1 MAIYIQETSRSFPNV
16 DSGGEYQQEW
26 DRPSSSNYE
35 SHAHH
40 SGGGSTYRI
49 TFNDDGPGTSVF
61 GDDRVYYIGDND
73 EQCFGSSGV
82 TLDECDYN
90 RQPVFRWFRS
100 GGTGDHKYTPRSAL
114 RWPTDFTGEVVGQ
127 GEGGDKV
134 ARSYNREPR
143 RGDPVFFLART
154 PKSGKTTALHHW
166 YENSKNDTWLVANN
180 NTYSASAGGGPA
192 SGYVYIEPLGYI
204 YNSLSDAQD
213 YAESGET
220 PVPLYEYY
228 KSSSSSTRDHFY
240 TVNPAA
246 EVNLERGVSGV
257 PDCKDPRDEEYQY
270 VGIVG
275 YCYASDGTTGSPRAM
290 VDVGIIG
297 PIGYSTPVDYATRA
311 TWYDWQGIDLGGHP
325 SRGGSPAIYTHENY
339 EYQFDADAGY
349 LRTYDANG
357 QMQPGGASNT
367 NANGQFDWSYFRS
380 KRKTGSYSTNDHPSV
395 AWGGDLC
402 PMENRDAL
410 FEWMYGKN
418 GAVKAAVPK
427 YLEFHATFDSQFFYY
442 VYNTSYP
449 WNGPI
454 FSVQYSISDR
464 NTCPNK
470 LVPGVPANTR
480 PATDK
485 CVCDEAL
492 LTKEYHSHFYEIRA
506 DKWKTTNTSLQLTEF
521 AHEGMNECFKV
532 CDTESHTLLFRYLDG
547 GLDRFAAGD
556 TINGWEI
563 GEHGYFGNKLRCGYM
578 ELIGDGDKFTEG
590 QVFTPNGRDPA
601 NIEIIAGY
609 GVADRAAFFGVYEF
623 PKRLSY
629 YKVEIDKEALV
640 HSKTVDQAEL
650 SAKIS
655 SDGRLSSIIIDN
667 AGFGYKNPTV
677 VIQDPLIL
685 NEYGAMDLTREVSQ
699 QFEFENTKYRIA
711 DDHVENYDG
720 DDYDHNLKRITK
732 KTVSGINRDSKY
744 RMQERED
751 QYPYSSGNEDIKIEG
766 MDEDERQYTLGTLS
780 IRDKQLKTTSS
791 EDRRRR
797 NMKPAKIEISKVDAN
812 GAIAEVIILDRG
824 SGYDPDPDN
833 PPKLFV
839 VDVEEEEYKMKGPNT
854 KKAQKV
860 FKDTVAPESKEETIS
875 GGDRD
880 PKTGRARAAKVT
892 SRSLK
897 DIIGEKSDL
906 KSDQLSILD
915 DGTIGS
921 MQTMMNG
928 FNAKYPTGYIKIG
941 EVDPVEKTQL
951 CQGIPKSCVQIT
963 APKLVSAALPNADD
977 FTHLINQSTAFAEM
991 YTTSYGEAQLAAK
1004 VADGEHDKLSD
1015 FYGWNNGQECIT
1027 IPQPKFYNVTR
1038 FKDLP
1043 CPYID
1048 PDSGRAFGFIVYK
1061 YCASKADNGS
1071 FKVSMSVR
1079 GRTTGPDGEKFMEF
1093 MHGLEQPA
1101 LTQPREVVVGDKK
1114 NCWKCTR
1121 NLASIS
1127 NPAGNATG
1135 AVEGRCYWDP
1145 SGGDDVIF
1153 VPIGLDENTYDWD
1166 HGNFSELSQL
1176 SVWLGQNIKTY
1187 RRRSL
1192 TYSTPDV
1199 NSTTTTT
1206 DPETG
1211 ESTTTTELVAAGSTN
1226 SSSVYYTAS
1235 VERLSGGMPAHEC
1248 WDTYVYRSSG
1258 NGNPNG
1264 VLDVYGAYYPLGSG
1278 DSQTQ
1283 GKTPGQTFWEQRGDG
1298 SQGVYNGFGTLVGG
1312 IFANP
1317 CTFPVLYNYS
1327 WALGSDSLNSFWAGI
1342 FGGSSATA
1350 GVQNEFALEY
1360 VNDLSIAID
1369 PLLMNQL
1376 GMIIGPTS
1384 GVMTVKNWSAGSTIT
1399 FGQTARNMGNP
1410 YFDEC
1415 SGGVFDERDE
1425 VVQPNPPVS
1434 RRKVHTSSYD
1444 PSDKQLLKK
1453 QYSSIRDIEFEDDTW
1468 KDFVDE
1474 DFDYSSDIN
1483 DEISD
1488 FSTDT
1493 KNLFNG

>member
-1 MAIYIQETSRSFPNV
+1 MSIYIQETARSFPNV
-16 DSGGEYQQEW
+16 DSGGEYKKTW
-26 DRPSSSNYE
+26 DRPDSGNYE
-35 SHAHH
+35 SHANH
-40 SGGGSTYRI
+40 SGPGPNYRI
-49 TFNDDGPGTSVF
+49 TFNEDGPGTSVF
-61 GDDRVYYIGDND
+61 GADRVYYIGDND
-73 EQCFGSSGV
+73 EQCFGDEGT

-90 RQPVFRWFRS
+90 RQPVFRWFR
-100 GGTGDHKYTPRSAL
+100 GGGNDDHKYTPRGTL

-127 GEGGDKV
+127 GEGGNKV
-134 ARSYNREPR
+134 ARAYNREPR

-154 PKSGKTTALHHW
+154 PKGNKTKALHHW
-166 YENSKNDTWLVANN
+166 YENSKNDTWLVADN
-180 NTYSASAGGGPA
+180 NTYSASAGGGPS
-192 SGYVYIEPLGYI
+192 SGYVYIEPLGYVF
-204 YNSLSDAQD
+204 NTASDAQD
-213 YAESGET
+213 YADSGET
-220 PVPLYEYY
+220 VVPLYEYY
-228 KSSSSSTRDHFY
+228 KSSSSSSRDHFY
-240 TVNPAA
+240 TVDPAV
-246 EVNLERGVSGV
+246 EVNLERGVPGV
-257 PDCKDPRDEEYQY
+257 PNCKEARGEDYDY

-275 YCYASDGTTGSPRAM
+275 YCFAKDSTQGSPRLA
-290 VDVGIIG
+290 VDVGLIG

-311 TWYDWQGIDLGGHP
+311 GWYDWQAPDLAGHP
-325 SRGGSPAIYTHENY
+325 VRNPSFSPAVYTHENY
-339 EYQFDADAGY
+339 EYQFDPDAGY

-357 QMQPGGASNT
+357 QMQPNGGLNT
-367 NANGQFDWSYFRS
+367 SSSGRFDWSYLRS
-380 KRKTGSYSTNDHPSV
+380 RRNTGSYATNDHPNI

-402 PMENRDAL
+402 PMDNRDAL

-470 LVPGVPANTR
+470 TVPGTTTR
-480 PATDK
+480 DDE
-485 CVCDEAL
+485 CVCDENL
-492 LTKEYHSHFYEIRA
+492 LTKEYHSHFYEIRQ
-506 DKWKTTNTSLQLTEF
+506 DRWKTTNTSLQLTDF
-521 AHEGMNECFKV
+521 AHHGMNECFKV
-532 CDTESHTLLFRYLDG
+532 CDTESHTLLFRYIDG

-563 GEHGYFGNKLRCGYM
+563 SEHAYFGNKLRCGYM
-578 ELIGDGDKFTEG
+578 ELVGEGDVFTEG
-590 QVFTPNGRDPA
+590 QIFTPNGRDPA
-601 NIEIIAGY
+601 NIEVIAGY

-655 SDGRLSSIIIDN
+655 SDGRLQSVIIDN

-699 QFEFENTKYRIA
+699 QFQFENTKFRIPEN
-711 DDHVENYDG
+711 HIENYDG
-720 DDYDHNLKRITK
+720 DDYNYNIKRITK
-732 KTVSGINRDSKY
+732 KTQSGINRDSTK

-751 QYPYSSGNEDIKIEG
+751 QYPYSSSNEDIKIEG
-766 MDEDERQYTLGTLS
+766 MDEDERQYTLETLS

-791 EDRRRR
+791 EDRRKKS
-797 NMKPAKIEISKVDAN
+797 MKPAIIEITKVDLN
-812 GAIAEVIILDRG
+812 GAIEEITIIDRG

-833 PPKLFV
+833 PPKMFV
-839 VDVEEEEYKMKGPNT
+839 VDVEEEVYKMKGPNT
-854 KKAQKV
+854 KKAQTA
-860 FKDTVAPESKEETIS
+860 FKDTVAPPSKEETIR
-875 GGDRD
+875 GGDRN
-880 PKTGRARAAKVT
+880 PKTGRRRAAKVR
-892 SRSLK
+892 SKSLK
-897 DIIGEKSDL
+897 EIVGEKSEL
-906 KSDQLSILD
+906 NSDQLSVLD

-921 MQTMMNG
+921 LQTMMNG
-928 FNAKYPTGYIKIG
+928 FNASYPTGYIKIG
-941 EVDPVEKTQL
+941 EIDPVEKTEL
-951 CQGIPKSCVQIT
+951 CQGIPKACVRIT
-963 APKLVSAALPNADD
+963 APKLVSAALPTKNDLKN
-977 FTHLINQSTAFAEM
+977 LITNSTAFAEM
-991 YTTSYGEAQLAAK
+991 FQTSYSEAQRAAS

-1015 FYGWNNGQECIT
+1015 FYGWNNGQECIV

-1048 PDSGRAFGFIVYK
+1048 PDSSRAFGFIVYK
-1061 YCASKADNGS
+1061 YCASKIDNGS
-1071 FKVSMSVR
+1071 FKVTMSVR
-1079 GRTTGPDGEKFMEF
+1079 GRTTGPDGENFMEF
-1093 MHGLEQPA
+1093 MHQLTQPA
-1101 LTQPREVVVGDKK
+1101 LTQPREVVVADKK

-1121 NLASIS
+1121 NLSAGVDA
-1127 NPAGNATG
+1127 PGNATG

-1166 HGNFSELSQL
+1166 HQNYSELTQL

-1192 TYSTPDV
+1192 TYTTPDT
-1199 NSTTTTT
+1199 STSTT

-1211 ESTTTTELVAAGSTN
+1211 ETTTTVIPGLTN
-1226 SSSVYYTAS
+1226 SSTSYYTAS
-1235 VERLSGGMPAHEC
+1235 IERLSNGMPANEC

-1258 NGNPNG
+1258 DGNPNG

-1278 DSQTQ
+1278 SNQTQ

-1298 SQGVYNGFGTLVGG
+1298 SQGVYQGFGTLVGG

-1317 CTFPVLYNYS
+1317 CPYSVLYSYT
-1327 WALGSDSLNSFWAGI
+1327 WALGSDYLNALWQGI

-1350 GVQNEFALEY
+1350 GASNEFALEY

-1369 PLLMNQL
+1369 PYKMNQL

-1384 GVMTVKNWSAGSTIT
+1384 GIMTVKNWSAGSTIT

-1415 SGGVFDERDE
+1415 GGGVFDRRDE
-1425 VVQPNPPVS
+1425 VVQPNPPVN

-1453 QYSSIRDIEFEDDTW
+1453 QYSSIRDVEFEDDTW
-1468 KDFVDE
+1468 KNFVDK
-1474 DFDYSSDIN
+1474 DYDYKSDIN
-1483 DEISD
+1483 DKISD

-1493 KNLFNG
+1493 ENLFNG

>member
-16 DSGGEYQQEW
+16 DSGGEYKQEW
-26 DRPSSSNYE
+26 ERPSSGNYE
-35 SHAHH
+35 SHSYH
-40 SGGGSTYRI
+40 SGPGTDYRI
-49 TFNDDGPGTSVF
+49 TFNEDGPGTSVF

-73 EQCFGSSGV
+73 EQCFGDEGT

-100 GGTGDHKYTPRSAL
+100 GGTADHKYTPRSAL
-114 RWPTDFTGEVVGQ
+114 RWPTDFTGETVGQ

-143 RGDPVFFLART
+143 RGDPVFFLARS
-154 PKSGKTTALHHW
+154 PKDGKTKALHHW

-180 NTYSASAGGGPA
+180 NTYSASGGGGPA
-192 SGYVYIEPLGYI
+192 SGYVYIEPLGYVF
-204 YNSLSDAQD
+204 NTASDAED
-213 YAESGET
+213 YADSGET
-220 PVPLYEYY
+220 VVPLYEYY
-228 KSSSSSTRDHFY
+228 KSSSSSSRDHFY

-257 PDCKDPRDEEYQY
+257 PNCKEARGEDYDY

-275 YCYASDGTTGSPRAM
+275 YCFAKDSNQGSPRLM
-290 VDVGIIG
+290 VDVGLIG
-297 PIGYSTPVDYATRA
+297 PIGYSTPVDYNTRDG
-311 TWYDWQGIDLGGHP
+311 WYNWQAPDLAGHP
-325 SRGGSPAIYTHENY
+325 VRNPGITPAVYTHENY

-357 QMQPGGASNT
+357 QMIPAGGGIYDYS
-367 NANGQFDWSYFRS
+367 FFRS
-380 KRKTGSYSTNDHPSV
+380 NRLSGSYSTNRHPS
-395 AWGGDLC
+395 ASWGSDLC
-402 PMENRDAL
+402 PMDNKDAM
-410 FEWMYGKN
+410 FEWIYGKN

-442 VYNTSYP
+442 VYNTTYP

-470 LVPGVPANTR
+470 TVPGGEPRNT
-480 PATDK
+480 K
-485 CVCDEAL
+485 CVCDENL
-492 LTKEYHSHFYEIRA
+492 LTKEYHSHFYEIRE
-506 DKWKTTNTSLQLTEF
+506 DKWKTTNTSLQLTDF
-521 AHEGMNECFKV
+521 VHDGMNECFKV
-532 CDTESHTLLFRYLDG
+532 CDTESHTLLFRYVDG

-563 GEHGYFGNKLRCGYM
+563 GEHAYFGNKLRCGYM
-578 ELIGDGDKFTEG
+578 ELVGDGDAFTEG
-590 QVFTPNGRDPA
+590 QIFTPNGRDPA
-601 NIEIIAGY
+601 NIEVIAGY

-623 PKRLSY
+623 KKRLSY
-629 YKVEIDKEALV
+629 YKVEIDNEALI
-640 HSKTVDQAEL
+640 HSKTMDQAEL

-655 SDGRLSSIIIDN
+655 SDGRLQSVIIDN
-667 AGFGYKNPTV
+667 AGFGYKNPEV

-699 QFEFENTKYRIA
+699 QFQFENTKMRVPE
-711 DDHVENYDG
+711 DHIENYDG
-720 DDYDHNLKRITK
+720 NDYDLNIKQITK
-732 KTVSGINRDSKY
+732 KTQSGINRDTKK

-766 MDEDERQYTLGTLS
+766 MDEDEKSYTLETLS

-791 EDRRRR
+791 EDRRKR
-797 NMKPAKIEISKVDAN
+797 NMKPAVIEISKVDDN
-812 GAIAEVIILDRG
+812 GAIEEITIVSRG

-833 PPKLFV
+833 PPKIFV

-854 KKAQKV
+854 KKAQTA
-860 FKDTVAPESKEETIS
+860 FKNTVAPPSKEESIS

-880 PKTGRARAAKVT
+880 PNTGRPRDAKVR
-892 SRSLK
+892 SKSLK
-897 DIIGEKSDL
+897 EIVGEKSKL
-906 KSDQLSILD
+906 KSDQLSVLD

-921 MQTMMNG
+921 LQTMMNG
-928 FNAKYPTGYIKIG
+928 FNASYPTGYIRIG
-941 EVDPVEKTQL
+941 EADPVEKTEL
-951 CQGIPKSCVQIT
+951 CQGIPKTCVKIT
-963 APKLVSAALPNADD
+963 APKLVSAALPNSSDLEN
-977 FTHLINQSTAFAEM
+977 LITNSTAFSEM
-991 YTTSYGEAQLAAK
+991 FQTSYSEALTAAE

-1015 FYGWNNGQECIT
+1015 FYGWNNNQECIV

-1048 PDSGRAFGFIVYK
+1048 PDSGRAFGWIVYK

-1071 FKVSMSVR
+1071 FKVTMSVR
-1079 GRTTGPDGEKFMEF
+1079 GKTIGPDGENFMEY
-1093 MHGLEQPA
+1093 MHKLTQPA
-1101 LTQPREVVVGDKK
+1101 LTPPREVVPPGGDKK
-1114 NCWKCTR
+1114 NMWKCTR
-1121 NLASIS
+1121 NIS
-1127 NPAGNATG
+1127 ATGPNANAPGNATG

-1145 SGGDDVIF
+1145 SGGNDVIF
-1153 VPIGLDENTYDWD
+1153 VPIGLDENTYDWG
-1166 HGNFSELSQL
+1166 HQNYSELTQL

-1192 TYSTPDV
+1192 QYTTPGT
-1199 NSTTTTT
+1199 STTTT

-1211 ESTTTTELVAAGSTN
+1211 EESTLVEPGLTN
-1226 SSSVYYTAS
+1226 SSNVYYTAS
-1235 VERLSGGMPAHEC
+1235 IERLSGGMPAHEC

-1258 NGNPNG
+1258 NGNPDG

-1278 DSQTQ
+1278 DNQTQ
-1283 GKTPGQTFWEQRGDG
+1283 GKTPGQTFWEARGDG
-1298 SQGVYNGFGTLVGG
+1298 SQGVYQGFGTLVGG
-1312 IFANP
+1312 IFAGP
-1317 CTFPVLYNYS
+1317 CPFALTYAYS
-1327 WALGSDSLNSFWAGI
+1327 WALGSDSGNSLWSGI
-1342 FGGSSATA
+1342 FGGVSASSGA
-1350 GVQNEFALEY
+1350 QNEFALEY
-1360 VNDLSIAID
+1360 VNDLSIAVD
-1369 PLLMNQL
+1369 PYKMNQL
-1376 GMIIGPTS
+1376 GMIIGPVS
-1384 GVMTVKNWSAGSTIT
+1384 GTMTVKNWSAGSTIT

-1425 VVQPNPPVS
+1425 VVQPNPPINK
-1434 RRKVHTSSYD
+1434 RKVHTSSYD
-1444 PSDKQLLKK
+1444 PSDEELLKK
-1453 QYSSIRDIEFEDDTW
+1453 QYSSTRDIEFEDDTY
-1468 KDFVDE
+1468 KNFVDE
-1474 DFDYSSDIN
+1474 DYDYKSDLN
-1483 DEISD
+1483 DKISD

-1493 KNLFNG
+1493 QKMFNG

>member
-1 MAIYIQETSRSFPNV
+1 MSIYIQETARSFPNV
-16 DSGGEYQQEW
+16 DSGGEYKKTW
-26 DRPSSSNYE
+26 DRPDSGNYE
-35 SHAHH
+35 SHANH
-40 SGGGSTYRI
+40 SGPGPNYRI
-49 TFNDDGPGTSVF
+49 TFNEDGPGTSVF

-73 EQCFGSSGV
+73 EQCFGDEGT

-90 RQPVFRWFRS
+90 RQPVFRWFR
-100 GGTGDHKYTPRSAL
+100 GGGNDDHKYTPRGTL

-127 GEGGDKV
+127 GEGGNKV
-134 ARSYNREPR
+134 ARAYNREPR

-154 PKSGKTTALHHW
+154 PKGNKTKALHHW
-166 YENSKNDTWLVANN
+166 YENSKNDTWLVADN
-180 NTYSASAGGGPA
+180 NTYSASAGGGPS
-192 SGYVYIEPLGYI
+192 SGYVYIEPLGYVF
-204 YNSLSDAQD
+204 NTASDAQD
-213 YAESGET
+213 YADSGET
-220 PVPLYEYY
+220 VVPLYEYY
-228 KSSSSSTRDHFY
+228 KSSSSSSRDHFY
-240 TVNPAA
+240 TVDPAV
-246 EVNLERGVSGV
+246 EVNLERGVPGV
-257 PDCKDPRDEEYQY
+257 PNCKEARGEDYDY

-275 YCYASDGTTGSPRAM
+275 YCFAKDSTQGSPRLA
-290 VDVGIIG
+290 VDVGLIG

-311 TWYDWQGIDLGGHP
+311 GWYDWQAPDLAGHP
-325 SRGGSPAIYTHENY
+325 VRNPSFSPAVYTHENY
-339 EYQFDADAGY
+339 EYQFDPDAGY

-357 QMQPGGASNT
+357 QMQPNGGLNT
-367 NANGQFDWSYFRS
+367 SSSGRFDWSYLRS
-380 KRKTGSYSTNDHPSV
+380 RRNTGSYATNDHPNI

-402 PMENRDAL
+402 PMDNRDAL

-470 LVPGVPANTR
+470 TVPGTTTR
-480 PATDK
+480 DDE
-485 CVCDEAL
+485 CVCDENL
-492 LTKEYHSHFYEIRA
+492 LTKEYHSHFYEIRQ
-506 DKWKTTNTSLQLTEF
+506 DRWKTTNTSLQLTDF
-521 AHEGMNECFKV
+521 AHHGMNECFKV
-532 CDTESHTLLFRYLDG
+532 CDTESHTLLFRYIDG

-563 GEHGYFGNKLRCGYM
+563 SEHAYFGNKLRCGYM
-578 ELIGDGDKFTEG
+578 ELVGEGDVFTEG
-590 QVFTPNGRDPA
+590 QIFTPNGRDPA
-601 NIEIIAGY
+601 NIEVIAGY

-655 SDGRLSSIIIDN
+655 SDGRLQSVIIDN

-699 QFEFENTKYRIA
+699 QFQFENTKFRIPE
-711 DDHVENYDG
+711 DHIENYDG
-720 DDYDHNLKRITK
+720 DDYNYNIKRITK
-732 KTVSGINRDSKY
+732 KTQSGINRDSTK

-751 QYPYSSGNEDIKIEG
+751 QYPYSSSNEDIKIEG
-766 MDEDERQYTLGTLS
+766 MDEDERQYTLETLS

-791 EDRRRR
+791 EDRRKKS
-797 NMKPAKIEISKVDAN
+797 MKPAIIEITKVDLN
-812 GAIAEVIILDRG
+812 GAIEEITIIDRG

-833 PPKLFV
+833 PPKMFV
-839 VDVEEEEYKMKGPNT
+839 VDVEEEVYKMKGPNT
-854 KKAQKV
+854 KKAQTA
-860 FKDTVAPESKEETIS
+860 FKDTVAPPSKEETIR
-875 GGDRD
+875 GGDRN
-880 PKTGRARAAKVT
+880 PKTGRRRAAKVR
-892 SRSLK
+892 SKSLK
-897 DIIGEKSDL
+897 EIVGEKSEL
-906 KSDQLSILD
+906 NSDQLSVLD

-921 MQTMMNG
+921 LQTMMNG
-928 FNAKYPTGYIKIG
+928 FNASYPTGYIKIG
-941 EVDPVEKTQL
+941 EIDPVEKTEL
-951 CQGIPKSCVQIT
+951 CQGIPKACVRIT
-963 APKLVSAALPNADD
+963 APKLVSAALPTKNDLKN
-977 FTHLINQSTAFAEM
+977 LITNSTAFAEM
-991 YTTSYGEAQLAAK
+991 FQTSYSEAQRAAS

-1015 FYGWNNGQECIT
+1015 FYGWNNGQECIV

-1048 PDSGRAFGFIVYK
+1048 PDSSRAFGFIVYK
-1061 YCASKADNGS
+1061 YCASKIDNGS
-1071 FKVSMSVR
+1071 FKVTMSVR
-1079 GRTTGPDGEKFMEF
+1079 GRTTGPDGENFMEF
-1093 MHGLEQPA
+1093 MHQLTQPA
-1101 LTQPREVVVGDKK
+1101 LTQPREVVVADKK

-1121 NLASIS
+1121 NLSAGVDA
-1127 NPAGNATG
+1127 PGNATG

-1166 HGNFSELSQL
+1166 HQNYSELTQL

-1192 TYSTPDV
+1192 TYTTPDT
-1199 NSTTTTT
+1199 STSTT

-1211 ESTTTTELVAAGSTN
+1211 ETTTTVIPGLTN
-1226 SSSVYYTAS
+1226 SSTSYYTAS
-1235 VERLSGGMPAHEC
+1235 IERLSNGMPANEC

-1258 NGNPNG
+1258 DGNPNG

-1278 DSQTQ
+1278 SNQTQ

-1298 SQGVYNGFGTLVGG
+1298 SQGVYQGFGTLVGG

-1317 CTFPVLYNYS
+1317 CPYSVLYSYT
-1327 WALGSDSLNSFWAGI
+1327 WALGSDYLNALWQGI

-1350 GVQNEFALEY
+1350 GASNEFALEY

-1369 PLLMNQL
+1369 PYKMNQL

-1384 GVMTVKNWSAGSTIT
+1384 GIMTVKNWSAGSTIT

-1415 SGGVFDERDE
+1415 GGGVFDRRDE
-1425 VVQPNPPVS
+1425 VVQPNPPVN

-1453 QYSSIRDIEFEDDTW
+1453 QYSSIRDVEFEDDTW
-1468 KDFVDE
+1468 KNFVDK
-1474 DFDYSSDIN
+1474 DYDYKSDIN
-1483 DEISD
+1483 DKISD

-1493 KNLFNG
+1493 ENLFNG